1 MIDKIVEM
9 VSHIPQGIMIGFCV
23 FVLVTVI
30 VIIWFRTRSTRSTL
44 LFILEEM
51 RRINISLNNIEKELG
66 ALTYAVKKSDK
77 GSLGKPQMKAPGP
90 AGFQERSIHPRA

>member
-9 VSHIPQGIMIGFCV
+9 VSRIPQGVMIGFCV

-30 VIIWFRTRSTRSTL
+30 IIIWFRTRSTL

-77 GSLGKPQMKAPGP
+77 GSLGKSQMKAPGP
-90 AGFQERSIHPRA
+90 AVFQERSIHPRA

>member
-30 VIIWFRTRSTRSTL
+30 VIIWFRTRSTL

-51 RRINISLNNIEKELG
+51 RRINISLNNIEKGVLWRICG
-66 ALTYAVKKSDK
+66 SKFSIFHLT
-77 GSLGKPQMKAPGP
+77 
-90 AGFQERSIHPRA
+90 I

>member
-30 VIIWFRTRSTRSTL
+30 VIIWFRTGSTL

-51 RRINISLNNIEKELG
+51 RRINISLNNIEKELA

>member
-30 VIIWFRTRSTRSTL
+30 VIIWFRTRSTL

-77 GSLGKPQMKAPGP
+77 SSLGKPQMKAPGP

>member
-30 VIIWFRTRSTRSTL
+30 VIIWFRTRSTL

-77 GSLGKPQMKAPGP
+77 GSLGKPQMKALGP

>member
-30 VIIWFRTRSTRSTL
+30 VIIWFRTRSTL

-51 RRINISLNNIEKELG
+51 RRINISLKNIEKELG